1 MEMLTTG
8 VAELDLVLDGGL
20 PTGALVV
27 IGGGPG
33 TGKTILGQQICFANA
48 TEERKALFY
57 TTYSAPHAKLIRF
70 LRPFDFF
77 DENAV
82 ERRVQFLNL
91 ESLLRRERGDGY
103 EPLVPA
109 VAEVVRTTFEQR
121 PSVIVVDGFK
131 ALRVFADEQEVW
143 RMFYD
148 LSGRVAH
155 SDTVLLILGEY
166 TTAEMEANSEF
177 SLADVII
184 QLANESHDPVGQR
197 WIRVSKRRGGNPLA
211 GQHTLTIDRRGI
223 VVAPRLES
231 LTPRAAALDDTRL
244 PTGVPGLDR
253 LMGGGIPAGDVT
265 ALLGPSGCGKT
276 AAALKFVVQGIEHG
290 ERCLYVSFQEDAEQL
305 VKKAASFGWEI
316 AAARESGQLRIHHV
330 PDRLNLDVVG
340 SAIHTE
346 LSSGDLRRVAIDSL
360 AELAFAARET
370 ERFPSYAR
378 TLTGFLRAAGAT
390 SLLISETP
398 TFGRLDE
405 PLPGLSFLFHN
416 VVLLRY
422 IERGS
427 ELRRALAV
435 LKMRD
440 SDHDQGLWQ
449 FQIDQHGPSV
459 GDKLHD
465 LTGLLGWSALRED
478 SIQGS

>member
-1 MEMLTTG
+1 MELLTTG
-8 VAELDLVLDGGL
+8 TAELDLALDGGL
-20 PTGALVV
+20 PAGSLVV
-27 IGGGPG
+27 VGGGPG

-77 DENAV
+77 DESAI

-91 ESLLRRERGDGY
+91 ESLLRGEEGEGY
-103 EPLVPA
+103 EPLVSA
-109 VAEVVRTTFEQR
+109 VAEVVRSTFEQR

-131 ALRVFADEQEVW
+131 ALRVFADEQDVW

-155 SDTVLLILGEY
+155 SDTVLVILGEY
-166 TTAEMEANSEF
+166 TLAEMEANSEF
-177 SLADVII
+177 SLADVIV
-184 QLANESHDPVGQR
+184 QLANEPFEPLGRR
-197 WIRVSKRRGGNPLA
+197 WLRVSKRRGGNPLA
-211 GQHTLTIDRRGI
+211 GRHTLTIDRRGI
-223 VVAPRLES
+223 VVSPRLES
-231 LTPRAAALDDTRL
+231 LIPEAARLDDARL

-265 ALLGPSGCGKT
+265 ALLGSSGCGKT
-276 AAALKFVVQGIEHG
+276 AAALRFIVQGIEYG
-290 ERCLYVSFQEDAEQL
+290 ERCLYVSFQEDADQL
-305 VKKAASFGWEI
+305 VKKAASFGWDV
-316 AAARESGQLRIHHV
+316 AGARQSAQLRIYHV
-330 PDRLNLDVVG
+330 SDTLNLDIVG
-340 SAIHTE
+340 SAILAE
-346 LSSGDLRRVAIDSL
+346 LAGGDLRRVVVDSL

-370 ERFPSYAR
+370 ERFPAYAR
-378 TLTGFLRAAGAT
+378 TLSGFLRAAGAT

-405 PLPGLSFLFHN
+405 PLHGLAFLFHN
-416 VVLLRY
+416 VILLRY
-422 IERGS
+422 IERES
-427 ELRRALAV
+427 ELQRALAI

-440 SDHDQGLWQ
+440 SDHDKGLWQ
-449 FQIDQHGPSV
+449 FQIDQHGPSL

-478 SIQGS
+478 IPDGA